1 MYTKLLTKQPEQLQ
15 VLQIQAS
22 IDRNNLGAEIW
33 KGHRT
38 SAHVVWKVR
47 TLEDRDLEGTYNQCT
62 CGRCVHLRTE
72 IWKGHRAGTQVGA
85 VYT

>member
-1 MYTKLLTKQPEQLQ
+1 MFTKLLTKQPEQLQ

-47 TLEDRDLEGTYNQCT
+47 TLEDRDLVFGRDIELAHIWELCT
-62 CGRCVHLRTE
+62 LR
-72 IWKGHRAGTQVGA
+72 QL
-85 VYT
+85 Y